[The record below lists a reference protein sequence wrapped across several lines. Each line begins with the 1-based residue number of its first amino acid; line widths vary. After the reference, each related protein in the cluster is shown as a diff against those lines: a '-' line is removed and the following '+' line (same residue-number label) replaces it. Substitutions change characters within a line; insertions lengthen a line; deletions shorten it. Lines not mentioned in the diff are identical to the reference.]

1 MRSTV
6 GDIDFLA
13 SAADS
18 AAVMQAF
25 TGLPDVAR
33 VVGQGETKASLEFSH
48 NLRAQLWVHPPERF
62 GTALQYATGSK
73 DHNVRLREL
82 ALKRGLSLSDQAFL
96 RADGSELCAPRKKK
110 STPRWD
116 CPGYRPSC
124 AKIAA
129 KSRQRWRVSC
139 PSWCR

>member
-6 GDIDFLA
+6 GDIDLLA
-13 SAADS
+13 AAADS

-25 TGLPDVAR
+25 TIRPDVAR
-33 VVGQGETKASLEFSH
+33 VVSQGETKASVEFSH

-82 ALKRGLSLSDQAFL
+82 ASSRVSRSPT
-96 RADGSELCAPRKKK
+96 RPSCVRTAPSCSAPPKKK
-110 STPRWD
+110 STPPSA
-116 CPGYRPSC
+116 CPGSPPSC
-124 AKIAA
+124 ARTVAR
-129 KSRQRWRVSC
+129 SR
-139 PSWCR
+139 PP